1 MFFQSEQWKLETKF
15 LECVKKGG
23 MNGQFNDVQAR
34 ILHVHDLHAADA
46 VYHKACSVNFRTM
59 KQIPA
64 NPKCGISRISRSN

>member
-15 LECVKKGG
+15 WECVKKGG
-23 MNGQFNDVQAR
+23 DEWANDVQAR

-46 VYHKACSVNFRTM
+46 VYHKPCSVNFRTM

-64 NPKCGISRISRSN
+64 NPKCGISRMSRSN